1 MSDNPIKTNEIGPNL
16 DQKFGEIAEG
26 PKMNDFKPTY

>member
-16 DQKFGEIAEG
+16 DQNFVKLQAG